1 MKQAENNEIDSLL
14 RGLARRGVA
23 GASAERSAT
32 LGRKSS
38 AESSMHLD
46 ADELS
51 AYAENALPVA
61 TRARYTTHLADC
73 DDCRKVVAQLT
84 IAAGLPASE
93 RAVSGATEASTWK
106 EKLAALFSPPVLR
119 YLLPAL
125 VLVAV
130 VAVSFVA
137 LRPRR
142 EASFVAQNQPGESSP
157 VAVAQNEPEESA
169 PASSQRETK
178 SAGNEA
184 SRANQTQSKS
194 AATSSGKAAGTST
207 AAAASPTPA
216 PAKDKDAA
224 RNETAAAA
232 QPSYAREPP
241 PSPKPSDEKARADQ
255 PAKVAA
261 EDQESRDA
269 NARAKEAEKRNA
281 SGVAGGIVTQSAA
294 RKARA
299 ESSGAKPSSTGTA
312 GGRADDEAETRVVAG
327 RRFRRQSSAWVDT
340 AYDASQSTTDVARGS
355 EQYRALIAD
364 EPAMR
369 TIAEQLSGQ
378 VIVVWKG
385 RAYRIR

>member
-1 MKQAENNEIDSLL
+1 
-14 RGLARRGVA
+14 
-23 GASAERSAT
+23 
-32 LGRKSS
+32 
-38 AESSMHLD
+38 MHLD
-46 ADELS
+46 ADEMS

-84 IAAGLPASE
+84 IAAGLPVSE
-93 RAVSGATEASTWK
+93 RAVSGATAASTWK

-137 LRPRR
+137 LRPSR
-142 EASFVAQNQPGESSP
+142 EASFVAQNQPGETSR
-157 VAVAQNEPEESA
+157 VAVAQNEPKESA
-169 PASSQRETK
+169 PASSPHETK
-178 SAGNEA
+178 TAGNEA

-194 AATSSGKAAGTST
+194 AATSSGKDAKTGTST
-207 AAAASPTPA
+207 EATASPTAA
-216 PAKDKDAA
+216 PAKDKDAS

-232 QPSYAREPP
+232 QPSYAQEPP
-241 PSPKPSDEKARADQ
+241 PPSKPSDEKAKAEQ
-255 PAKVAA
+255 PAKVVA
-261 EDQESRDA
+261 EDQESRDV

-281 SGVAGGIVTQSAA
+281 SGVAGNIAPQAAA
-294 RKARA
+294 RKAKA
-299 ESSGAKPSSTGTA
+299 ELSGATTSTAGTA
-312 GGRADDEAETRVVAG
+312 GGRADKEAETRVIAG
-327 RRFRRQSSAWVDT
+327 RRFRRQSGAWVDT

-364 EPAMR
+364 EPAIR

>member
-1 MKQAENNEIDSLL
+1 
-14 RGLARRGVA
+14 
-23 GASAERSAT
+23 
-32 LGRKSS
+32 
-38 AESSMHLD
+38 MHLD

-84 IAAGLPASE
+84 IATGLPVSE

-106 EKLAALFSPPVLR
+106 EKLTALFSPPVLR

-130 VAVSFVA
+130 VATFVA
-137 LRPRR
+137 LRPSR
-142 EASFVAQNQPGESSP
+142 EASFVAQNQPGETSRI
-157 VAVAQNEPEESA
+157 AGTQNDAKESA
-169 PASSQRETK
+169 AASSQRETK
-178 SAGNEA
+178 TAGNEE

-194 AATSSGKAAGTST
+194 AAASSGKDAKTGAATEAT
-207 AAAASPTPA
+207 ASPTA
-216 PAKDKDAA
+216 AQAKDKDAS

-232 QPSYAREPP
+232 QPSYAQEPP

-269 NARAKEAEKRNA
+269 NARAKEADKRNA
-281 SGVAGGIVTQSAA
+281 PGVAGNIATQAAA
-294 RKARA
+294 RKAKA
-299 ESSGAKPSSTGTA
+299 ESSGATTSTAGTA
-312 GGRADDEAETRVVAG
+312 GGRADKEAETRVVAG
-327 RRFRRQSSAWVDT
+327 RRFRRQSGAWVDT
-340 AYDASQSTTDVARGS
+340 AYDSSQSTTTDVARGS

-364 EPAMR
+364 EPAIR

-378 VIVVWKG
+378 VTVVWKG